1 MKWCVALLLLF
12 AACTPSETER
22 ARHRQA
28 RDSLLTTDVVKELS
42 SPTSTGRLIYDPPVN
57 LSRDSLRTP
66 GQLRPY

>member
-28 RDSLLTTDVVKELS
+28 RDSLLTADVVKALLT
-42 SPTSTGRLIYDPPVN
+42 PTSTGRLIYDPPAN
-57 LSRDSLRTP
+57 LSQDSLRTP
-66 GQLRPY
+66 RQLRP